1 MAPPAAAPLLTAG
14 EVASCLAAA
23 VGSWLLFRQLVVL
36 VLGSG
41 VAVAAGGVGCLAAGS
56 SSRLLAISW
65 LLFLAG
71 DQLTVLQLAAG
82 SSSGRIGSS
91 SGGSMNSWLEL
102 ALFRWDWLLFRWV
115 DEQLAGIGSSSGG
128 SMNSWLGL
136 APLPV
141 GR

>member
-71 DQLTVLQLAAG
+71 DQLTVLQL
-82 SSSGRIGSS
+82 
-91 SGGSMNSWLEL
+91 L
-102 ALFRWDWLLFRWV
+102 
-115 DEQLAGIGSSSGG
+115 
-128 SMNSWLGL
+128 L
-136 APLPV
+136 APLL
-141 GR
+141 GCWRSSWLLAIS

>member
-14 EVASCLAAA
+14 EVSSCLAAA

-71 DQLTVLQLAAG
+71 DQLTVLQLLLAPG
-82 SSSGRIGSS
+82 SSSD
-91 SGGSMNSWLEL
+91 SWQCWYLAVELE
-102 ALFRWDWLLFRWV
+102 
-115 DEQLAGIGSSSGG
+115 QAGLRLVNGAG
-128 SMNSWLGL
+128 
-136 APLPV
+136 
-141 GR
+141 

>member
-71 DQLTVLQLAAG
+71 DQLAPLLGWRSADCFAAG
-82 SSSGRIGSS
+82 C
-91 SGGSMNSWLEL
+91 
-102 ALFRWDWLLFRWV
+102 WLLF
-115 DEQLAGIGSSSGG
+115 LAGDQ
-128 SMNSWLGL
+128 L
-136 APLPV
+136 APLLGCWRSV
-141 GR
+141 SSSSWLAIS